1 MIKKYKIALGI
12 VLAITAIMLVLSY
25 ALLPN
30 VANDM
35 NEGLQGDGTGQDTE
49 NTAGEQLGNAL
60 GVLFGMLFS
69 LMAGITWLI
78 TALMFLIMLPIV
90 LTSKTEQK
98 MKKRVTVLLI
108 LTAIFTVFVI
118 PAMMLC
124 WGVATYSISM
134 MVVLAITDVCYIGCF
149 VTQCVTV
156 DKLRKLVKTQATV
169 TQQNV

>member
-12 VLAITAIMLVLSY
+12 VLAITAFMLVLSY

-35 NEGLQGDGTGQDTE
+35 NDGLQAGGTEQNTE

-60 GVLFGMLFS
+60 GVFFGILFS
-69 LMAGITWLI
+69 LIAGITWLI

-98 MKKRVTVLLI
+98 MKKRVTILLI
-108 LTAIFTVFVI
+108 LTVIFTLFVI
-118 PAMMLC
+118 PAMFLC
-124 WGVATYSISM
+124 WSVATYSISM

-149 VTQCVTV
+149 ITQCVAV
-156 DKLRKLVKTQATV
+156 DKLRKFVKMQGTI
-169 TQQNV
+169 TQQSV